1 MVAFQG
7 GGLAP
12 MLPAHKLLDPLGLG
26 IVFKV
31 DLDFDFRSSWGRFG
45 LRLGG
50 HFRSFWR
57 FGRPKLVPKPSS
69 NRFIFEKMIVH
80 ETLRFPM
87 VFVNPYF
94 GLNIASEGIL
104 GPKKRQLGASRV
116 VKSAPRAAKRPSRG
130 AQERPRAAQEGPKS
144 GQERPKRDPRAALSL
159 IHI

>member
-57 FGRPKLVPKPSS
+57 LGRPKLVPRSS
-69 NRFIFEKMIVH
+69 LNRPNIEKVIFQKNERRRGREHDFEVQVFPRW
-80 ETLRFPM
+80 LRRRFKIDSRRSQARLRS
-87 VFVNPYF
+87 V
-94 GLNIASEGIL
+94 
-104 GPKKRQLGASRV
+104 LGA
-116 VKSAPRAAKRPSRG
+116 
-130 AQERPRAAQEGPKS
+130 
-144 GQERPKRDPRAALSL
+144 L
-159 IHI
+159 IFRFDF